1 MWFFAVPVAM
11 KAAARKGGEGE
22 ERGGNM
28 FDDENLTPE
37 LTTLTSLLSMN
48 YLTCLLSDRRECM

>member
-11 KAAARKGGEGE
+11 RAAVRKRGEGG

-37 LTTLTSLLSMN
+37 LTTLTSQLSMN
-48 YLTCLLSDRRECM
+48 YLTCLLSDNCECI